1 MNMKRIVI
9 GAVLVTA
16 LSSPA
21 IADPTEFQHGL
32 ADGIAWRQW
41 TGELYKISQEAHD
54 GAAYWA
60 GQRSLANPGSCINA
74 SINFQTGCEEAK
86 KRLAMPDVLRKT
98 QPDYRK
104 GWNQAFAPDTVITP
118 AATVSVP
125 DTVIPSAPISA
136 PRRPGPSLMTA
147 MTPEGLWYRAAIAV
161 GGDNFKPMSIKDFHV
176 DGGALTGDGI
186 VVHGNY
192 HVNNIEQAFIED
204 IMLTTADSD
213 RDARALFYE
222 CKFQQCSDITVF
234 GVAFECTA
242 TRVNTI
248 NGIKIDLPNETC
260 IRVQTAR
267 YTASLR

>member
-1 MNMKRIVI
+1 MKRIVI
-9 GAVLVTA
+9 IGAVLAAA

-41 TGELYKISQEAHD
+41 TGELYKVSEGAHD

-60 GQRSLANPGSCINA
+60 AQRSLANPGSCTNA
-74 SINFQTGCEEAK
+74 SIEFQTGCEEAK

-104 GWNQAFAPDTVITP
+104 GWNQAFAPDTVVTP
-118 AATVSVP
+118 VATASAP
-125 DTVIPSAPISA
+125 DTIIPSVAPIPT
-136 PRRPGPSLMTA
+136 PRRSGPSLMT
-147 MTPEGLWYRAAIAV
+147 PEGIWYRAASAV
-161 GGDNFKPMSIKDFHV
+161 GGDSFKPMSIKDFKI
-176 DGGALTGDGI
+176 DGGALTGNGV

-192 HVNNIEQAFIED
+192 HVNNIEQAFIGD
-204 IMLTTADSD
+204 IMLATANAD

-222 CKFQQCSDITVF
+222 CQSQQCSDITVF
-234 GVAFECTA
+234 GFAFECTA

-248 NGIKIDLPNETC
+248 SGIKIDLPNETC

-267 YTASLR
+267 HTASLR